1 MIHANAATTTGAN
14 VFKRPKSVAGTII
27 TGHGFQH
34 MYADGFLVLLP
45 LIKDA
50 FGVGALELGVLSTAR
65 QAAGGLLSM
74 GGGFL
79 VDMFSGKRAL
89 LLATSLFSMG
99 LAYLL
104 AGVAPNFWI
113 LVLGVGLGLSLIHI

>member
-1 MIHANAATTTGAN
+1 MTQANAATTTGTN

-50 FGVGALELGVLSTAR
+50 FGVGAVELGVLSTAR
-65 QAAGGLLSM
+65 QAAGGLINIC
-74 GGGFL
+74 GG
-79 VDMFSGKRAL
+79 
-89 LLATSLFSMG
+89 
-99 LAYLL
+99 
-104 AGVAPNFWI
+104 AGHDRSTGA
-113 LVLGVGLGLSLIHI
+113 